1 MAFEEVIVDT
11 RELES
16 PEPMQRVIDSL
27 HKINDKTYLKM
38 IHRMEPRMLFGIL
51 KKNGFEFIVDFKDS
65 SLVGV
70 YIFKEGDNK
79 IKEHIKG
86 IL

>member
-27 HKINDKTYLKM
+27 GKINDKTYLKM

-51 KKNGFEFIVDFKDS
+51 KKNGFEFIVDFKDG
-65 SLVGV
+65 SLVSV
-70 YIFKEGDNK
+70 YIFKEGNNK